1 MSMDRLLKISRVL
14 LPLLVAGVAGAVRVV
29 SAPVDISLGLILLG
43 GTLLGAA
50 MALML
55 ESVAALAGHRP
66 ADQEAT
72 EAIAVRL
79 ERDKDRVL
87 RAIKDIEFDAAMQRL
102 DPKEVK
108 QLNAPLRRRA
118 LGLLRQIDEASG
130 RPLLTIEDKI
140 QQAVE
145 HRRSRGAG

>member
-1 MSMDRLLKISRVL
+1 MDRLMKISRVL

-43 GTLLGAA
+43 GALLGAA

-66 ADQEAT
+66 AGQEAT
-72 EAIAVRL
+72 DVLAIQL

-108 QLNAPLRRRA
+108 QLNAPLCQRA
-118 LGLLRQIDEASG
+118 LCLLR
-130 RPLLTIEDKI
+130 
-140 QQAVE
+140 
-145 HRRSRGAG
+145 